1 MSVAVYRS
9 GWAQQ
14 PRVDKPV
21 HGWVPRGESPMS
33 SERNWDRSA
42 KGGDAARGP
51 SRLSVRPLPNNKFG
65 TNLHIADDVPS
76 DGSKASSRH
85 EKAPGVSEAGAADSD
100 SDSAAG
106 IATSVAHLGG
116 CLGSSQAVTSHE
128 GWLRKAAVGGDGAVT
143 WHRRYFSLH
152 GSVLTYS
159 AKPGNMSSRSVDIR
173 RVQQVFVSDDQPRE
187 LCLDMGKGRQWRL
200 RADDLVTARRWKL
213 MLEAGRLV
221 GSMQD
226 MLLADAA
233 EADVSSS
240 ADEGMEASESTSST
254 DAESSEP
261 AAVEDSVQKVDTH
274 ADEHKVSEA
283 ADPAIFSDAIFGPM
297 MEDEFADD
305 RGPHISRESMLA
317 NFATVL
323 SDINQAFGQDHSKA
337 QSYLHEYLHQVHTRL
352 HRWVKD
358 SEPLA
363 DEVKDTI
370 VWLLEDLRPTLE
382 ASLPGKEQESEQD
395 KAKASHKLLA
405 SLEDF
410 LLSEWETRFCDELF
424 RRSEAAFAMPADA
437 AAEHCA
443 PVQQR
448 IALAQDIL
456 RLAAN
461 SSTAW
466 REHAAACDRS
476 VSVLL
481 STLNNLLRSY
491 RGMIRVFVA
500 PPTPPPSNADGRRNS
515 VRHADRM
522 VQALRG
528 LRQKTLWKE
537 AAGSQRSITDVAYLA
552 LEVASLA
559 ESCQKEKAAEGS
571 EGCRAGMLD
580 VFAGAF
586 EREAAELCAMLA
598 EVHFRGACRQALQ
611 GIAIPTP
618 SFARSLSGRRSS
630 SRRRSSGGSGST
642 EKRLGSLDAACAA
655 ASGFVEDLL
664 PNSSHVPKLLR
675 ELLGTAI
682 AWVLV
687 GRWASAFCRAAP
699 KLSGKAALLNA
710 VAADEASMSQLGRR
724 LAVEERWRGLGSSN
738 PLKPLMDVALL
749 LGSPSEQVG
758 SQCFANL
765 RTALGPEKGQ
775 TVADSA
781 IRAALQ

>member
-21 HGWVPRGESPMS
+21 NGWVPRGESPMS
-33 SERNWDRSA
+33 SEHAWDKTAR
-42 KGGDAARGP
+42 GGDSSRGGQP
-51 SRLSVRPLPNNKFG
+51 SRLSVRPLPNKLG
-65 TNLHIADDVPS
+65 LPLPSTEDVPS

-85 EKAPGVSEAGAADSD
+85 DKAGISEAGTADSD
-100 SDSAAG
+100 SDSAG

-116 CLGSSQAVTSHE
+116 CLGSSQAVTRHE
-128 GWLRKAAVGGDGAVT
+128 GWLRKAAVGSDGDIT
-143 WHRRYFSLH
+143 WHRRYFSLS
-152 GSVLTYS
+152 GSTLTYS
-159 AKPGNMSSRSVDIR
+159 TKPGNMSSRSIDIR

-187 LCLDMGKGRQWRL
+187 LCLALGKGRQWRL
-200 RADDLVTARRWKL
+200 LADDLVTARRWKL

-240 ADEGMEASESTSST
+240 ADEAMESRESTAST
-254 DAESSEP
+254 DIDSSEP
-261 AAVEDSVQKVDTH
+261 AVEELGPKPHIDT
-274 ADEHKVSEA
+274 DEKEEA
-283 ADPAIFSDAIFGPM
+283 KGLADPEISGDAIFAPM
-297 MEDEFADD
+297 MKDEFAEG
-305 RGPHISRESMLA
+305 RGPHVSRENMLA
-317 NFATVL
+317 NFTSVL
-323 SDINQAFGQDHSKA
+323 GDINHTFGIDCSKS
-337 QSYLHEYLHQVHTRL
+337 QCYLQEYLHQVHSRL

-358 SEPLA
+358 TDPLA
-363 DEVKDTI
+363 DEVKDT
-370 VWLLEDLRPTLE
+370 VLWLLEDLRTTIE
-382 ASLPGKEQESEQD
+382 ASCPRKEHDGARDLCKQ
-395 KAKASHKLLA
+395 LA

-410 LLSEWETRFCDELF
+410 LLGEWETRFCDELF

-437 AAEHCA
+437 AAENFT

-448 IALAQDIL
+448 LALARDIL

-466 REHAAACDRS
+466 KEHPAACDRS

-500 PPTPPPSNADGRRNS
+500 PPPTPPPVPSGGGEGRRNS
-515 VRHADRM
+515 VRHAAT
-522 VQALRG
+522 QALRG
-528 LRQKTLWKE
+528 FRHKPHGKDAT
-537 AAGSQRSITDVAYLA
+537 GTTCSMTDVAYLA

-559 ESCQKEKAAEGS
+559 ESCQKEKAAAGS
-571 EGCRAGMLD
+571 EGCKASMLD

-586 EREAAELCAMLA
+586 EREAAELCAMLV
-598 EVHFRGACRQALQ
+598 EVHFRGTCRQALH

-630 SRRRSSGGSGST
+630 SRRRGGGGGGSS
-642 EKRLGSLDAACAA
+642 EKRLGSLDTACTVAA
-655 ASGFVEDLL
+655 GFVEDLL
-664 PNSSHVPKLLR
+664 PSSHLVPKLLR

-687 GRWASAFCRAAP
+687 GRWASGFCRAAP
-699 KLSGKAALLNA
+699 RLAGKAALLNA
-710 VAADEASMSQLGRR
+710 VAADEASLSQLGKR
-724 LAVEERWRGLGSSN
+724 LAIEEKWLGLGSSN
-738 PLKPLMDVALL
+738 PRRPLMDVALL

-758 SQCFANL
+758 GQCLENL
-765 RTALGPEKGQ
+765 RASLGPEKGQ
-775 TVADSA
+775 TLADTA
-781 IRAALQ
+781 KRAALQ